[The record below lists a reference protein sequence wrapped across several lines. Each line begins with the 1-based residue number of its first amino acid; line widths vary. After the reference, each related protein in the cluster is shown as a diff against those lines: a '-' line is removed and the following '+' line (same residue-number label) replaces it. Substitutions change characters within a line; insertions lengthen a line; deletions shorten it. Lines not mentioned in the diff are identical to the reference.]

1 MNPFSKKVLLS
12 LGGLLLTVLMSA
24 AQADDWELK
33 EAKDF
38 SALSAQSK
46 KDHLPIA
53 IYFNMTKINGSKR
66 LKEMA
71 ILPMIEN
78 GLLDGYVHMV
88 QVTVDQP
95 DERIKDFYGEPV
107 KPKFFQDMYNVTS
120 IPSIVFVDADGN
132 EISKRMT
139 NSGAYDYVPYYLK
152 QRINQALKELG
163 NKKRF
168 KLD

>member
-1 MNPFSKKVLLS
+1 MRTFPKLFLLS
-12 LGGLLLTVLMSA
+12 LVFVAFSVA
-24 AQADDWELK
+24 NVAQADDWQLK
-33 EAKDF
+33 EATDF
-38 SALSAQSK
+38 SVLSAQSK

-53 IYFNMTKINGSKR
+53 IYFNMTKINASKR
-66 LKEMA
+66 LKDMA

-78 GLLDGYVHMV
+78 GIFDGYVHMV
-88 QVTVDQP
+88 QITVDEP
-95 DERIKDFYGEPV
+95 DETIKDFYGEPA
-107 KPKFFQDMYNVTS
+107 KPKFFQEMYNVTS

-163 NKKRF
+163 NKKRYD
-168 KLD
+168 LQ

>member
-1 MNPFSKKVLLS
+1 MRTFSKWLVGILAFATLS
-12 LGGLLLTVLMSA
+12 MA
-24 AQADDWELK
+24 QIAQADDWQLK
-33 EAKDF
+33 EATDF
-38 SALSAQSK
+38 SVLSAQSK

-53 IYFNMTKINGSKR
+53 IYFNMTKINASKR
-66 LKEMA
+66 LKDMA

-78 GLLDGYVHMV
+78 GILDGYVHMV
-88 QVTVDQP
+88 QVTVDAE
-95 DERIKDFYGEPV
+95 DEKIKDFYGEPV
-107 KPKFFQDMYNVTS
+107 KPKFFQEMYNVTS

-168 KLD
+168 PD

>member
-1 MNPFSKKVLLS
+1 MLNAPKLFLLS
-12 LGGLLLTVLMSA
+12 LLFVSFSGLLNSA
-24 AQADDWELK
+24 YADDWQLK
-33 EAKDF
+33 EATDF
-38 SALSAQSK
+38 SALSKQAK

-53 IYFNMTKINGSKR
+53 IYFNMTKINGSKK
-66 LKEMA
+66 LKDRA

-78 GLLDGYVHMV
+78 GILDGYVHMV
-88 QVTVDQP
+88 QVTVDA
-95 DERIKDFYGEPV
+95 DEKIKDFYGEAV
-107 KPKFFQDMYNVTS
+107 KPKFFQDFYNITS

-168 KLD
+168 KDVN